1 MFPQLGPNPSY
12 LDAQCLGR
20 GESGCLMAGCTL
32 YMVNQSH
39 PFTVE
44 FVGNS
49 NEKSSSPQKKGK
61 AASESRDRPRIS
73 NDGPGPK
80 RSIQDYFSKSPKK
93 VSRTILTELL
103 GKIFKTMLHYS
114 VQKLGDNNTFILQE
128 CIQFIKS
135 NSKEITKNYKILI
148 F

>member
-20 GESGCLMAGCTL
+20 GESVCLMAGCTL

-49 NEKSSSPQKKGK
+49 NEKSSSPQKKEK
-61 AASESRDRPRIS
+61 TASESRDRQKSS

-80 RSIQDYFSKSPKK
+80 RSIQDYFSESPKK
-93 VSRTILTELL
+93 VSRSRLKELFR
-103 GKIFKTMLHYS
+103 KIFKTMLH
-114 VQKLGDNNTFILQE
+114 
-128 CIQFIKS
+128 
-135 NSKEITKNYKILI
+135 
-148 F
+148 